1 MESDKQPASFDVDE
15 FSAVKE
21 NLENLEPDSEHR
33 RAVQVEMIVHS
44 KQRRLFRRGTLQGWL
59 GESVHPEVEHL
70 EAEPIHPGR
79 NKPFTSHE
87 TIKKFYTETTRE
99 EPLNGKRHLEI
110 YLASGEDVVGKAG
123 RPKGTTKAVS
133 EPPTRASGGGAMAA
147 LPGAAAAHLPE
158 LPLPRSLATA
168 RQEGGGTVP
177 VGVDRA
183 SARRRRAQARQ
194 TMAGRMSVGRGHGA
208 GPFFCQK
215 CPGKEFISGFIYE
228 CMENHEFIYEFMK
241 KAYDFG
247 CTKKCPVKEF
257 LYMNL
262 YMNSYSHM

>member
-123 RPKGTTKAVS
+123 RPKGSTKAA
-133 EPPTRASGGGAMAA
+133 RAAADASVERGRGAGPARRGGGA
-147 LPGAAAAHLPE
+147 
-158 LPLPRSLATA
+158 LA
-168 RQEGGGTVP
+168 
-177 VGVDRA
+177 
-183 SARRRRAQARQ
+183 SSSI
-194 TMAGRMSVGRGHGA
+194 AGRGTPGGRGHGA
-208 GPFFCQK
+208 DGGWGIGGIGGTGGVAGAQGAGTYIAEEAWERGGRPT
-215 CPGKEFISGFIYE
+215 G
-228 CMENHEFIYEFMK
+228 
-241 KAYDFG
+241 
-247 CTKKCPVKEF
+247 
-257 LYMNL
+257 
-262 YMNSYSHM
+262 